1 VELWKKAFDCDH
13 EVCIEELFGENNGS
27 VTKHVKSIP
36 HLDAREIA
44 FNPDYTYARSEVL
57 RLLLR
62 S

>member
-13 EVCIEELFGENNGS
+13 EACVEELFGEDIGT

-36 HLDAREIA
+36 HLDIREVA
-44 FNPDYTYARSEVL
+44 FNPEYTYARGEVL
-57 RLLLR
+57 KLLLR